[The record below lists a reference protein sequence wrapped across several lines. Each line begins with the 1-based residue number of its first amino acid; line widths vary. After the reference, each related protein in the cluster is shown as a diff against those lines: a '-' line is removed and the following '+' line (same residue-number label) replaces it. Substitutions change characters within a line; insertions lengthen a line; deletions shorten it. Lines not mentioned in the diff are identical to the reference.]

1 MARASSRRTKGN
13 GRAGR
18 KSRGVRWLRV
28 LLVGI
33 GCAAAVA
40 IAFVLS
46 LPSAEPLRDQWPATT
61 ALIEARAAQ
70 AKAKGLAARRVQR
83 LVPLSRISPWL
94 QRAVVDSEDAR
105 FWEHDGL
112 DRVETETAL
121 RKAVERGKLGRGAST
136 LTQQLAKNLWL
147 GEERSLLRK
156 AKELVLARRLEALGK
171 DRVLELYLNIVEWGS
186 GIYGAEAAA
195 RTWFKKPAAQLSP
208 EESAVLAAMLPAP
221 RRRNPRRPSGKLLS
235 RSAEILELYSLYGQ
249 LRGAELDAAR
259 QRLKRLLPSPP

>member
-1 MARASSRRTKGN
+1 MARASSRRS
-13 GRAGR
+13 R

-33 GCAAAVA
+33 GCAVAVA

-171 DRVLELYLNIVEWGS
+171 PRDLELYQTVVEWGV
-186 GIYGAEAAA
+186 GVYRAEAAA
-195 RTWFKKPAAQLSP
+195 RTWFRKQAADLSP
-208 EESAVLAAMLPAP
+208 EEAAVLAAMLPAP
-221 RRRNPRRPSGKLLS
+221 RSRNPRRPSLKLRS
-235 RSAEILELYSLYGQ
+235 RAADVVELYGMYKQISPQQ
-249 LRGAELDAAR
+249 LAEVR
-259 QRLKRLLPSPP
+259 ERVSRLLPVPP